1 MRFSIEQPI
10 LLTTLQRVASFSIS
24 RQNFP
29 ILNCVLIETFKEK
42 IKFITTDLNITI
54 ITYTSAG
61 EIEREGKLAIPT
73 KKILSIARELPK
85 ERVILESYKNN
96 LLIKCGKIEFKI
108 NGMDPQEFP
117 QIEEVKEKTLIEI
130 NPQDLTEMI
139 KLTSFCVG
147 MEDVNYVLNGIF
159 FEIYEDQLKLVAT
172 DGKRLSFIKRKL
184 PSLQSNLTTK
194 LSFILPIKAIQEL
207 IKIIKDS
214 EEVFIFVEKNN
225 IGFDLKHT
233 LFITKPIEGEFPN
246 YSQYIPQP
254 TETKLTIKRKDLL
267 SALKRAELLS
277 TSDYPGVKLELKKEE
292 LLLSKTTPQ
301 LGEVKES
308 IPANF
313 KGTSLQIGF
322 NPSYLID
329 VLSNLEEEEVSFEIY
344 GPEKPA
350 VLRLEDY
357 IYLVLPMK
365 L

>member
-1 MRFSIEQPI
+1 MRFVIEQNI
-10 LLTTLQRVASFSIS
+10 LLSTLQKVATLSITK
-24 RQNFP
+24 QNFP
-29 ILNCVLIETFKEK
+29 ILNCILIEAFKDK
-42 IKFITTDLNITI
+42 IKLTTTDLNITI
-54 ITYTSAG
+54 TTYTPTK
-61 EIEREGKLAIPT
+61 EIEREGKVAIPT
-73 KKILSIARELPK
+73 KKFLSIIRELPK
-85 ERVILESYKNN
+85 EKIILESYKNN
-96 LLIKCGKIEFKI
+96 LLIRCGKIEFKI

-117 QIEEVKEKTLIEI
+117 RIEEVKEKTLIKI
-130 NPQDLTEMI
+130 ISQDLIEMI

-184 PSLQSNLTTK
+184 PSPQSNLTTK
-194 LSFILPIKAIQEL
+194 LNFILPIRSIQEL
-207 IKIIKDS
+207 VKIIRDS
-214 EEVFIFVEKNN
+214 EELFIFIEKNN

-233 LFITKPIEGEFPN
+233 LFITRPIEGEFPN

-254 TETKLTIKRKDLL
+254 TEVKLTIKRRDFL

-292 LLLSKTTPQ
+292 VFLFKTTPQ

-329 VLSNLEEEEVSFEIY
+329 VLTNLEEEEISFEIY
-344 GPEKPA
+344 GPDKPA

-357 IYLVLPMK
+357 IYLVLPMR